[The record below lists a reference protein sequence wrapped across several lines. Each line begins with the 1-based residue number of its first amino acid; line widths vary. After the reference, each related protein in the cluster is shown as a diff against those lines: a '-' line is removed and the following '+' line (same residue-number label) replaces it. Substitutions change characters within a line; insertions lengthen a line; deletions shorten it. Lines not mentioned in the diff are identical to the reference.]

1 MPPVS
6 PGICSGRYER
16 NFLALGHGQNILPN
30 SRSPRSDMPSWQR
43 QRSSLDEAD
52 SLTGRLSLDK
62 DGVIRLSSGD
72 IVVRS
77 ESQKYPVKNIPVDAI
92 DASGRSARYDEAKKM
107 AAEGKTVTLRGEFQR
122 LSLRGSE
129 AIQAQLTLFF
139 RISKCCQR
147 KQVAEK
153 VNRPNRVVEPSAF
166 PGFL

>member
-1 MPPVS
+1 MVKIS
-6 PGICSGRYER
+6 SRI
-16 NFLALGHGQNILPN
+16 LALLVLTCLAGSAKDLPWMK
-30 SRSPRSDMPSWQR
+30 PT
-43 QRSSLDEAD
+43 
-52 SLTGRLSLDK
+52 SLTGRLTLDK

-77 ESQKYPVKNIPVDAI
+77 ESRKYPVNNIPVDAI